1 MPIIALHYLISSSLY
16 ETVYINKNYFVKVGV
31 LITFMLL
38 ISACSSV
45 KVIEEQQELL
55 PRVVANTELSCPQSN
70 ISRCSIDSPLKDL
83 ADELFSS
90 TSNNLHSA
98 TILDVGEK
106 SLIARIHLIRAARES
121 IEVQTYIWANDE
133 IGGLFAQELIAA
145 AKRGVRVRIIG
156 DQLYSGNDPANL
168 AAVALLHEN
177 FQVKLYN
184 PLQHKATLSTMDA
197 VKSLF
202 TDFSKLNHRMHNKVM
217 VFDGRI
223 GITGGRNI
231 ENAYYNWD
239 EEYDFLDR
247 DVLIVGSAAG
257 DMQKSFNR
265 YWDDPITVELDQ
277 LSDVREHL
285 FDNNKQ
291 KTLPDL
297 IFPDSKDFD
306 EVILNATNN
315 TYITKQFIE
324 TAHSVSDV
332 LFLADRPQK
341 PFIKD
346 AEADLNTSK
355 KLRQVIEDAKQSVL
369 MQTPYFLISNSAYK
383 LFSDLR
389 ENNPD
394 IDFTVSTNS
403 LASIDQY
410 IIYALSFKRK
420 KRNVKDLQ
428 FKIHELK
435 PNPDD
440 IEKMMPRYTKLAK
453 HSNPDERRSEFD
465 PEGDTEFDRYDTVA
479 IDSVDGPRIGI
490 HSKSLVI
497 DNEISVIGSH
507 NFDPRGVGLNT
518 EVTLTIRDKA
528 FAEEL
533 SKSIHQYIAPQ
544 NSWTIAKRQHVPILG
559 FITETLETISR
570 MLPVFDIWPFRY
582 TSSFEL
588 RDGMQPVTMDDP
600 NFYEHYESVGQF
612 PGTSLS
618 DEQLKTILVSGF
630 GVVAEPLM

>member
-1 MPIIALHYLISSSLY
+1 MKIKLLLIFF
-16 ETVYINKNYFVKVGV
+16 IF
-31 LITFMLL
+31 
-38 ISACSSV
+38 ISACATQSL
-45 KVIEEQQELL
+45 KIEERDEIL
-55 PRVVANTELSCPQSN
+55 PRVQANSDLSCPRSDVK
-70 ISRCSIDSPLKDL
+70 RCSISSPLQDL
-83 ADELFSS
+83 ADSLSNSS
-90 TSNNLHSA
+90 DSKNLHSA
-98 TILDVGEK
+98 TILDIGVK
-106 SLIARIHLIRAARES
+106 SLEARIHLIRAARNS
-121 IEVQTYIWANDE
+121 IEVQTYIWASDE
-133 IGGLFAQELIAA
+133 IGELFAKELIAA
-145 AKRGVRVRIIG
+145 AKRGVKVRIIG
-156 DQLYSGNDPANL
+156 DQLYSGNDPAKL
-168 AAVALLHEN
+168 ATAAQLHEN

-184 PLQHKATLSTMDA
+184 PLHQKATTSTMDV

-202 TDFSKLNHRMHNKVM
+202 MDFSKLNHRMHNKVM

-239 EEYDFLDR
+239 EEYDYLDR
-247 DVLIVGSAAG
+247 DVLIVGSAAS
-257 DMQKSFNR
+257 DMQKSFDR
-265 YWDDPITVELDQ
+265 YWHDPITVELDQ

-297 IFPDSKDFD
+297 TFTDSKEFD

-315 TYITKQFIE
+315 QYIAKQFIE
-324 TAHSVSDV
+324 SAHSVSDV

-346 AEADLNTSK
+346 READLNTTK
-355 KLRQVIEDAKQSVL
+355 KLRQVIENAEHSVL
-369 MQTPYFLISNSAYK
+369 MQTPYFLISNPAYK
-383 LFSDLR
+383 LFSKLR
-389 ENNPD
+389 KNRPE

-420 KRNVKDLQ
+420 KRNVKDLE
-428 FKIHELK
+428 FKIYELK
-435 PNPDD
+435 PKPAD
-440 IEKMMPRYTKLAK
+440 IEKMMPRYANLGN
-453 HSNPDERRSEFD
+453 HGNPNERTSEYD

-479 IDSVDGPRIGI
+479 IHAIDGPRIGI

-507 NFDPRGVGLNT
+507 NFDPRGIGLNT

-528 FAEEL
+528 FAKEL
-533 SKSIHQYIAPQ
+533 SNSIHQYIEPQ
-544 NSWTIAKRQHVPILG
+544 NSWTIAKRQHVPFLSYL
-559 FITETLETISR
+559 TEALESISR
-570 MLPVFDIWPFRY
+570 MLPVFDLWPFRY
-582 TSSFEL
+582 TTSFEL
-588 RDGMQPVTMDDP
+588 RKGMQPVPIEHPD
-600 NFYEHYESVGQF
+600 FYKHYQDVGQF

-630 GVVAEPLM
+630 GVVGEPLM